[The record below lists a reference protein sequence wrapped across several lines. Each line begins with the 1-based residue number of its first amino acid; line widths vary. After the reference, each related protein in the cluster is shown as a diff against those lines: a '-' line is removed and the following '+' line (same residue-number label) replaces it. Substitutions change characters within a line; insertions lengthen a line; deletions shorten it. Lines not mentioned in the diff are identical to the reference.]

1 MGRDIPLKSSA
12 SILDA
17 GYSTILP
24 LPDYPQSPT
33 GRTGEEGH
41 MASDGKFAD
50 VDLSIFKELKK
61 LSGEKIRQARKALG
75 LTQLEVA
82 TEMGGSLRWY
92 RAIESGDPG
101 IRLEDHLIA
110 LLRLGASTAHIALPV
125 LYAGQRMRFPR
136 QLIHGDLASIERTC
150 IEAISDAV
158 IAGLKQDLSPE
169 W

>member
-1 MGRDIPLKSSA
+1 MDEASLEPRSRKKKKSQRPTGDVRPWGILLAAA
-12 SILDA
+12 SIGVLLLLNLW
-17 GYSTILP
+17 T
-24 LPDYPQSPT
+24 
-33 GRTGEEGH
+33 
-41 MASDGKFAD
+41 
-50 VDLSIFKELKK
+50 
-61 LSGEKIRQARKALG
+61 LG
-75 LTQLEVA
+75 
-82 TEMGGSLRWY
+82 
-92 RAIESGDPG
+92 SGDE
-101 IRLEDHLIA
+101 LVWKLIA